1 MTERRID
8 AALDMGRAN
17 RETLRWVLLTA
28 LWHARPYGALETLL
42 AACAADVGL
51 AATSDEARRELG
63 WLESH
68 GLAGL
73 ERAGP
78 VWSARITALGEDVYE
93 YRADAPS
100 GLARPP
106 RW

>member
-1 MTERRID
+1 MKDPILDAID
-8 AALDMGRAN
+8 LARAE

-28 LWHARPYGALETLL
+28 LWHARPYGTLETVLVRTAHDIPL
-42 AACAADVGL
+42 NVTTDLV
-51 AATSDEARRELG
+51 RRELA

-68 GLAGL
+68 GLAHL
-73 ERAGP
+73 VRDAVWRAEI
-78 VWSARITALGEDVYE
+78 SALGEDVYE
-93 YRADAPS
+93 HRAHAPA